1 MTTLLRLRLVLALSV
16 LVSLLALNDASVKA
30 RPADQPPPPVSPLHP
45 TFPLLDDQGTSV
57 LASGQPISTERTCG
71 ACHDTAF
78 IQSHSYHAT
87 LGQDR
92 LSTPGAIAG
101 GRAWDTS
108 PGAFG
113 RWDPLRYRTLSAPGD
128 PLLDMGVADWVAT
141 FGDRHVGGG
150 PALRSRDGR
159 LLTDLKPD
167 GANPETARLDPTT
180 GKPTPWDWRASG
192 GVEMDCFL
200 CHTPNPNNEARI
212 AALNKGQFR
221 WANTAT
227 LLGSGLVTAEVDS
240 YRWNP
245 AAFDADGHVKREFI
259 TLQAP
264 TNANCGQCHG
274 LVHTDSQSPVSLTAP
289 TTPPWNTL
297 TTGQIIAGQQVSAS
311 GLNLT
316 NKAEQTRPWDIHAAR
331 QVECVDCH
339 FSLNNPVYYQERA
352 ATRPDHLAFDPRR
365 LSLGE
370 YLQRPSHDFAKAPS
384 AQHALAPE
392 LADSMR
398 RCEGCHDAAST
409 HDWLP
414 YTERHLETLACETCH
429 VPQLYAPALQA
440 IDWTVLTADRQPRR
454 EYRGVSGDPQS
465 AASLVEG
472 FRPALL
478 FRKDADGQERLAPH
492 NLITAWYWVYD
503 DPPRPVR
510 LLDLQAAWFD
520 GQRYAPDVLA
530 ALDTNHDGTLSETEL
545 VLDTPA
551 RQAVIAARLA
561 RQGLKNPRISGD
573 VQPYTVSHDVAGG
586 KWATRSCV
594 TCHGPASRLAEPFDL
609 ASAGPGGVT
618 PTLLAGLNISL
629 AGSVTRDS
637 QGRLRYQENLA
648 QSGLYV
654 FGHSS
659 VSWVDWLGV
668 TLLLGVTLG
677 VVSHG
682 GLRVYASL
690 RQPRH
695 TPQLRRVYMYTVYE
709 RLWHW
714 LQTFAIL
721 GLIFTGLI
729 IHKPAMFG
737 LFAFNSVVQVHN
749 VLALIVIVDAGLSL
763 FYHLASGEV
772 RQFIPQPRGLPRQA
786 LAQTRYYLSGIFKD
800 EPHPFEKTPQRKLNP
815 LQQITYFGLLNV
827 LLPAQIITGALIWGA
842 QRWPATAEQLGGLTF
857 LAPVHAL
864 VAWLLTAFVVL
875 HVYLTTTG
883 HTPLTSLQ
891 AMMMGWDEVE
901 ARPAPTVP
909 ESIGSSSIEP
919 RSGDIAP

>member
-1 MTTLLRLRLVLALSV
+1 MNILLRLRLVLALGLV
-16 LVSLLALNDASVKA
+16 VSLLALTQNAVKA
-30 RPADQPPPPVSPLHP
+30 RPADQPPPPAARLHP
-45 TFPLLDDQGTSV
+45 TFPVLDDQGASV
-57 LASGQPISTERTCG
+57 LVSARPVSTERTCG

-87 LGQDR
+87 LGQDK
-92 LSTPGAIAG
+92 LTASGPVPG
-101 GRAWDTS
+101 GRPWDTNS
-108 PGAFG
+108 GAFG

-128 PLLDMGVADWVAT
+128 PLLDMGIADWIAT

-159 LLTDLKPD
+159 PLTELPPD
-167 GANPETARLDPTT
+167 PANPATARLDPTT
-180 GKPTPWDWRASG
+180 GQPTAWDWRASG
-192 GVEMDCFL
+192 GVEMNCFL

-212 AALNKGQFR
+212 TALEQGQFR

-227 LLGSGLVTAEVDS
+227 LAGSGLVTAEGNG

-245 AAFDADGHVKREFI
+245 AAFDADGRLKPEFV

-274 LVHTDSQSPVSLTAP
+274 LVHTDAKTPVSLADP
-289 TTPPWNTL
+289 PSVPWNTL
-297 TTGQIIAGQQVSAS
+297 TTGQIIAGQMVSAS

-316 NKAEQTRPWDIHAAR
+316 HKAEQTRPWDVHAAR
-331 QVECVDCH
+331 QVQCVNCH
-339 FSLNNPVYYQERA
+339 FSLNNPVYYQEQA
-352 ATRPDHLAFDPRR
+352 ATRPDHVAFDPRR

-370 YLQRPSHDFAKAPS
+370 YLQRPSHDFATAPS

-392 LADSMR
+392 LADTMR
-398 RCEGCHDAAST
+398 RCEGCHDAAAT
-409 HDWLP
+409 HNWLP
-414 YTERHLETLACETCH
+414 YTERHLNALACETCH

-440 IDWTVLTADRQPRR
+440 IDWTVLTPQGEPRR
-454 EYRGVSGDPQS
+454 EYRGVNGDPQS

-478 FRKDADGQERLAPH
+478 FREDADGQERLAPH
-492 NLITAWYWVYD
+492 NLITAWYWVYN

-520 GQRYAPDVLA
+520 GQTYAPEALA
-530 ALDTNHDGTLSETEL
+530 ALDANQDGTLGDEEL

-551 RQAVIAARLA
+551 KQSVIAARLA
-561 RQGLKNPRISGD
+561 SRGLKNPRISGD
-573 VQPYTVSHDVAGG
+573 VQPYTVSHDVVGG
-586 KWATRSCV
+586 KWATASCI
-594 TCHGPASRLAEPFDL
+594 TCHGPASRLAEPVTL
-609 ASAGPGGVT
+609 AGAGPSGVT
-618 PTLLAGLNISL
+618 PTLVGGANTRQGGN
-629 AGSVTRDS
+629 VTRDA
-637 QGRLRYQENLA
+637 QGALRYQQNLA

-654 FGHSS
+654 FGHSN

-668 TLLLGVTLG
+668 SLLLAVTLG
-677 VVSHG
+677 VVTHG
-682 GLRVYASL
+682 GLRVYSSL

-721 GLIFTGLI
+721 GLVFTGLI
-729 IHKPAMFG
+729 IHKPALFG
-737 LFAFNSVVQVHN
+737 MFAFGSVVQVHN
-749 VLALIVIVDAGLSL
+749 VLAVIVILDAGLSL

-772 RQFIPQPRGLPRQA
+772 RQFIPQPRGLPRRA
-786 LAQTRYYLSGIFKD
+786 LAQTRYYLSGIFKN
-800 EPHPFEKTPQRKLNP
+800 EPHPFAKTPQRKLNP

-842 QRWPATAEQLGGLTF
+842 QRWPSGAERLGGLTL
-857 LAPVHAL
+857 LAPFHAMI
-864 VAWLLTAFVVL
+864 AWLLTSFVVL

-883 HTPLTSLQ
+883 HTPLASIQ
-891 AMMMGWDEVE
+891 AMMLGWDEVE
-901 ARPAPTVP
+901 AQSAPTP
-909 ESIGSSSIEP
+909 PDSRGAAGIEP